1 MSERITLDVPDLLLS
16 RARGVASYTSQPLE
30 HVLLTWLQQAAQDV
44 PVEVLSDAQVLE
56 LRDRQ
61 MDRQQQDRLHDLLA
75 RQREQQLTHGE
86 RAQLD
91 QLMGMYRYGMLRK
104 AQALSVAVARGLQ
117 PPLGS

>member
-1 MSERITLDVPDLLLS
+1 MSERIILDVPDLLLS

-61 MDRQQQDRLHDLLA
+61 MDRQQQDRLHVCWPASASSSSHMVSGHSLISL
-75 RQREQQLTHGE
+75 
-86 RAQLD
+86 
-91 QLMGMYRYGMLRK
+91 
-104 AQALSVAVARGLQ
+104 
-117 PPLGS
+117 